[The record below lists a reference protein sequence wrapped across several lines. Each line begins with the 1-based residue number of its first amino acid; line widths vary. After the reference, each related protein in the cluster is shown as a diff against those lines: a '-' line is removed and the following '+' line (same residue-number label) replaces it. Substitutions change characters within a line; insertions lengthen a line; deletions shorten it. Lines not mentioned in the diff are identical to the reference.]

1 MLFCWPALIL
11 IACNCLSVQKMYMVV
26 ISSSIVCCSKCKVF
40 THSTV
45 WWNQLNSLG
54 NTFIHKDVSVS
65 QLKRQRNQPS
75 IFMDILWG
83 NFLPKPWCLWDT
95 GWGQTW
101 SPCSLCSPPSTIR
114 KKTCPVDDAVAWGN
128 ICNTLRNIEYN
139 FVHSF
144 CHTCYQHK
152 IWTYTSFQYLPKLKL
167 NLLILKIVDCSC
179 FTVVRSYK
187 HLIR

>member
-1 MLFCWPALIL
+1 
-11 IACNCLSVQKMYMVV
+11 MVV

-45 WWNQLNSLG
+45 WWNQLYSLG

-114 KKTCPVDDAVAWGN
+114 KKTCPVLLMTLLLEVIFAIFCEILSIILCTHSVIHVIN
-128 ICNTLRNIEYN
+128 IRFGHIP
-139 FVHSF
+139 HSS
-144 CHTCYQHK
+144 
-152 IWTYTSFQYLPKLKL
+152 IYLNSNWIYWFWK
-167 NLLILKIVDCSC
+167 LLIALVS
-179 FTVVRSYK
+179 
-187 HLIR
+187 L